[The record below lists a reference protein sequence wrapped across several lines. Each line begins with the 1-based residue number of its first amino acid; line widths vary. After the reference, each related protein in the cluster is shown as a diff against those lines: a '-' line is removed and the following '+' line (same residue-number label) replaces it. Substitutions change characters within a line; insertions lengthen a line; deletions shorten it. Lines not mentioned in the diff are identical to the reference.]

1 MFFGII
7 ASLFLGWFFSRS
19 ITEPIRDLM
28 RGVNELGKGNLA
40 YKITLKTKDE
50 LADLAAAFNK
60 MTDELSQEKQKLQRY
75 YIETIKSLI
84 RALEAKD
91 YYTSGHSERVAHY
104 ATLIAKHLSLANE
117 DVKLLE
123 EVTALHDIGKM
134 GIPEEILDKKGPL
147 TEEEQKIIRKHPAV
161 GEEILK
167 PIEFLK
173 PGLSA
178 VSDHHERQD
187 GSGYP
192 RGLKAEQIS
201 LFAAIAAVADSFDAM
216 TSDRP
221 YRKALSQE
229 EAISVLEKNKGK
241 QFDIRVVDAFIEHLR
256 EQNKKA

>member
-1 MFFGII
+1 
-7 ASLFLGWFFSRS
+7 
-19 ITEPIRDLM
+19 
-28 RGVNELGKGNLA
+28 
-40 YKITLKTKDE
+40 
-50 LADLAAAFNK
+50 
-60 MTDELSQEKQKLQRY
+60 
-75 YIETIKSLI
+75 
-84 RALEAKD
+84 
-91 YYTSGHSERVAHY
+91 
-104 ATLIAKHLSLANE
+104 
-117 DVKLLE
+117 
-123 EVTALHDIGKM
+123 
-134 GIPEEILDKKGPL
+134 
-147 TEEEQKIIRKHPAV
+147 V